1 MLLLFNHLKKDESFF
16 YIFLN
21 IYIINHII
29 LIQLSKLQL
38 LVLLETKKKKT
49 KKKLEPDHKIQNF
62 HFTLIFTKIVL
73 SHYI

>member
-49 KKKLEPDHKIQNF
+49 KKKLEPDNKIQNF
-62 HFTLIFTKIVL
+62 HFTQIFTKK
-73 SHYI
+73 